1 MSSGLEQPSN
11 SLNLV
16 KSAAAADITFLD
28 EIASPNTYSCQSVGQ
43 SVGDSFRFGD
53 SFASLLVNLHC
64 QKLKKTLRTNS
75 EPEIFLSF
83 CLLSVA
89 HYSINHMYHTR

>member
-1 MSSGLEQPSN
+1 MRSGLEQPSN

-28 EIASPNTYSCQSVGQ
+28 EIASPNTYPCQSVGQ

-53 SFASLLVNLHC
+53 SYHISEFCELVIHDDNE
-64 QKLKKTLRTNS
+64 S
-75 EPEIFLSF
+75 
-83 CLLSVA
+83 
-89 HYSINHMYHTR
+89 